1 MKLNVTILE
10 DEATHAAQLK
20 QLLEKWGKQ
29 NNISTSIRHY
39 FNDKDFSEKEFLDK
53 MSKILAYQSKK
64 KANRVYKKKIKK
76 LCESL

>member
-39 FNDKDFSEKEFLDK
+39 FNDKDFSEKE
-53 MSKILAYQSKK
+53 
-64 KANRVYKKKIKK
+64 
-76 LCESL
+76 

>member
-39 FNDKDFSEKEFLDK
+39 FLMTKGFFQKEYDEDELFL
-53 MSKILAYQSKK
+53 LTL
-64 KANRVYKKKIKK
+64 N
-76 LCESL
+76 

>member
-39 FNDKDFSEKEFLDK
+39 LMTRIF
-53 MSKILAYQSKK
+53 QKK
-64 KANRVYKKKIKK
+64 NMTKTNFFY
-76 LCESL
+76 